1 MVSVAASMTLHCMF
15 ARSDYSKV
23 DEAKILVAS
32 WTCLARAFTGKK
44 IPAMFQWGCVPFNDK
59 VSPDRHYDHR
69 Q

>member
-1 MVSVAASMTLHCMF
+1 MVSVAVSMTLHCMF

-32 WTCLARAFTGKK
+32 WTCLARAFAGKK
-44 IPAMFQWGCVPFNDK
+44 NSSDVP
-59 VSPDRHYDHR
+59 VGVRPI